1 MIRKNMKYFPLVIAA
16 LTLAAPAF
24 AQRSYKGARP
34 ESRSVEGAREGFLK
48 GADFRQQRE
57 VSARLKKELAPK
69 KDLRLGDTGRLLK
82 GQLLKMNRSNH
93 QRPQRSRRMAST
105 SSWGR
110 GYQRPQRSYQRHQRS
125 YQRHQ
130 RSYQRPQFRMRC
142 PRMVTPTFARNG
154 YGWNWNRSQG
164 KHWVRR

>member
-1 MIRKNMKYFPLVIAA
+1 MKYFPLVIAA

-24 AQRSYKGARP
+24 SQRSYKGARP

-69 KDLRLGDTGRLLK
+69 KDLRLEKMGRLLK

-105 SSWGR
+105 PSWGR
-110 GYQRPQRSYQRHQRS
+110 GYQRPQRS

-142 PRMVTPTFARNG
+142 PRMVTPTLARNG